1 MATKKA
7 QRNQKVGLRFDPKT
21 IEVIDRLEIPID
33 GLPAQVRYLI
43 MRGIETV
50 QAERAARHAK

>member
-7 QRNQKVGLRFDPKT
+7 QRNQKVGLRFDAKT
-21 IEVIDRLEIPID
+21 VEVIDRLEIPVAS
-33 GLPAQVRYLI
+33 LPAQVRYLV

-50 QAERAARHAK
+50 QAERAARNAK